1 MSDFSVPLAFEN
13 IAKIHYKERAF
24 HHFHLLLTYDIFLRK
39 ILQMESILFCQ
50 KAIKDNFCKK
60 HPPFA
65 MHQMF
70 QCFVITLL
78 KWMNKYKNRLT
89 FTYYSIT
96 LWDFKSLPKCSKNL
110 TSVKSKKK
118 LFSKMSKYQNTVFYD
133 FKSRFLIDFS
143 SNYRD
148 RLVWEIPFPNCFFP
162 KISKYRTGNLCF
174 PSTGKYYAPPP
185 PQLTGNAVKRKV

>member
-1 MSDFSVPLAFEN
+1 MLLVIELSEVRNFCQQMSDFSVPLAFEN

-110 TSVKSKKK
+110 TSVKSKKNFFQRCPNIK
-118 LFSKMSKYQNTVFYD
+118 I
-133 FKSRFLIDFS
+133 RFFMISNPDFS
-143 SNYRD
+143 S
-148 RLVWEIPFPNCFFP
+148 IFPV
-162 KISKYRTGNLCF
+162 ITG
-174 PSTGKYYAPPP
+174 T
-185 PQLTGNAVKRKV
+185 V